1 MDLIY
6 VRSDEESVSTYMNID
21 EVIITEI
28 QAQPSFDLFVS
39 STSLYPAEIGD
50 TVNTNFT
57 IGTNAG
63 YGDLVISSITSSDAD
78 FSVSIDDTVVFGGN
92 IDLDLTWTP
101 SSFGMNKADI
111 IIAHNAASS
120 PDTVS
125 ISAEAGNQY
134 IDFDDLQ
141 MPLGWQNIDNDNEGE
156 GWGFYS
162 YNSPGYGGSY
172 ARSHYNEGGANDWMI
187 TEAVLPVSGDS
198 LIFYSNSSS
207 DTDLED
213 TLHVYVST
221 GGNAIADFTTE
232 IGEVV
237 SQGYTNIRSA
247 YSLEAYVG
255 DTVYLAIVHHG
266 SAGTNNY
273 SYRKVDDVLLSQKS
287 VDPNPVV
294 ALSAT
299 NVDFGSAHPGY
310 TLSESFT
317 VFNTGGSDLVITDIS
332 SDNTAFTLSASSAT
346 INPYGSFGVTAVFAP
361 TAGESYTGN
370 IVITSNAASSP
381 DIITLA
387 GTGYSTWGGPDEAGY
402 LWVSSFDDG
411 GPSFSWIDIDTAGA
425 TATDITGDDSRAS
438 VVLPFTVEYYGVDYD
453 TITVVTNGWIGMGSN
468 DHYNTTSYSNYS
480 IPNANQPNNIIA
492 PLWDDWVVHDNA
504 EILVKTVGT
513 APNRQFVVI
522 FNELTHFG
530 VGSSISGA
538 SGLVEGGS
546 SCNQEGWGGNYIGI
560 NLDYYNA
567 NQSLFSSGT
576 QIVFGSYT
584 YFIDAM
590 VIPTNCN
597 SGVALVYIVT
607 DQSMVDGNPW
617 TYQDYSWPYIAAG
630 TTWSL
635 NTGVK
640 FEVIFDEATSNII
653 VQYLVVVGS

>member
-1 MDLIY
+1 
-6 VRSDEESVSTYMNID
+6 
-21 EVIITEI
+21 
-28 QAQPSFDLFVS
+28 
-39 STSLYPAEIGD
+39 
-50 TVNTNFT
+50 
-57 IGTNAG
+57 
-63 YGDLVISSITSSDAD
+63 
-78 FSVSIDDTVVFGGN
+78 
-92 IDLDLTWTP
+92 
-101 SSFGMNKADI
+101 
-111 IIAHNAASS
+111 
-120 PDTVS
+120 
-125 ISAEAGNQY
+125 
-134 IDFDDLQ
+134 
-141 MPLGWQNIDNDNEGE
+141 
-156 GWGFYS
+156 
-162 YNSPGYGGSY
+162 
-172 ARSHYNEGGANDWMI
+172 
-187 TEAVLPVSGDS
+187 
-198 LIFYSNSSS
+198 
-207 DTDLED
+207 
-213 TLHVYVST
+213 
-221 GGNAIADFTTE
+221 
-232 IGEVV
+232 
-237 SQGYTNIRSA
+237 
-247 YSLEAYVG
+247 
-255 DTVYLAIVHHG
+255 
-266 SAGTNNY
+266 
-273 SYRKVDDVLLSQKS
+273 
-287 VDPNPVV
+287 
-294 ALSAT
+294 
-299 NVDFGSAHPGY
+299 VDFGSAHPGY

-332 SDNTAFTLSASSAT
+332 SNNTAFTLSASSIT

-453 TITVVTNGWIGMGSN
+453 TITVVTNGWIGMGPN
-468 DHYNTTSYSNYS
+468 DNYS
-480 IPNANQPNNIIA
+480 SAHYTNSSIPDTNAPNNIIA
-492 PLWDDWVVHDNA
+492 PLWDDWVVNDNA
-504 EILVKTVGT
+504 EILVKTAGT

-522 FNELTHFG
+522 FHELTHYG
-530 VGSSISGA
+530 VGSSV

-607 DQSMVDGNPW
+607 DQSMVDGSPW

-653 VQYLVVVGS
+653 VQYLDVVGSGSNYDNGASATVGIENADGSNGLEISYNTANSILDSMVI